1 MMCTHLRSASV
12 LYTLEHGA
20 KLVLFL
26 EIMLQ
31 KYVV

>member
-26 EIMLQ
+26 GIMLQ

>member
-20 KLVLFL
+20 KLVLFF
-26 EIMLQ
+26 ENMLQ

>member
-1 MMCTHLRSASV
+1 MLCTLFSSASV

-26 EIMLQ
+26 GIMLQ